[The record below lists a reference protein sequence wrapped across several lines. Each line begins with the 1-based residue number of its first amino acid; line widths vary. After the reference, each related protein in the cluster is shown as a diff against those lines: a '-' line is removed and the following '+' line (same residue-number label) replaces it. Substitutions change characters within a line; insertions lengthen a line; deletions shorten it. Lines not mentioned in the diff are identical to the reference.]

1 MVQDRFLDLL
11 ATRATEG
18 LPLEEQ
24 AELERLLRQ
33 VPDVRPNELE
43 PAAVA
48 VDLVGAS
55 AERFEP
61 VPTDLVLK
69 LQQQAAQHFGF
80 TESPQA
86 PAGNA
91 PAAEVL
97 AFPAAPATAPAR
109 RRGGIWLGLAASLA
123 AASLGWWL
131 GRSGSP
137 VPQPLRSLSPIELA
151 QAAAAQPDSL
161 SWAFEAPGGSNPAL
175 SGKVAWNGRLQA
187 GLMRFRG
194 LPANDPTREQYQLWI
209 FDEAQDE
216 RYPVDGGVFDVPAGA
231 VEALIP
237 IQAKLK
243 IDRPKLFAVTI
254 EKPGGVVVSSR
265 ERIAALATG

>member
-11 ATRATEG
+11 AARATEG
-18 LPLEEQ
+18 LGPEEQ

-33 VPDVRPNELE
+33 VPDVQPNELE

-48 VDLVGAS
+48 VELAATAGRTLEPMPEDLAS
-55 AERFEP
+55 
-61 VPTDLVLK
+61 K
-69 LQQQAAQHFGF
+69 IQQHAVQYFGF
-80 TESPQA
+80 KLAPEA
-86 PAGNA
+86 PAPTA
-91 PAAEVL
+91 DVL
-97 AFPAAPATAPAR
+97 AFPAPATPAR
-109 RRGGIWLGLAASLA
+109 RRGGFWLGLAASLA
-123 AASLGWWL
+123 TASLGWWF
-131 GRSGSP
+131 GRSGGP
-137 VPQPLRSLSPIELA
+137 VPQPLRSLSSIELA

-161 SWAFEAPGGSNPAL
+161 SWAFEAPGGANPAL
-175 SGKVAWNGRLQA
+175 TGKVAWNGRLQA